1 MTSSKAAP
9 VSDGQNVEQGHM
21 AYDVKKIRQE
31 TSLSVLHQEKDH
43 VCELYLKIYNLNSK
57 SPRVTWLVVEVIK

>member
-21 AYDVKKIRQE
+21 AYDVKKSDE
-31 TSLSVLHQEKDH
+31 KLH
-43 VCELYLKIYNLNSK
+43 CEY
-57 SPRVTWLVVEVIK
+57 

>member
-21 AYDVKKIRQE
+21 AYDVKKIRWE
-31 TSLSVLHQEKDH
+31 TSLWVLNQEKEH
-43 VCELYLKIYNLNSK
+43 VCELYLKIDNLTSK
-57 SPRVTWLVVEVIK
+57 SPRFT